1 MPIHTTRFSFSG
13 QKYSLQGK
21 PVILLAFLLSTFST
35 AFAQDKPVEK
45 DVLKGFRFGLKIA
58 PAFSW
63 LSPEDSKRMIR
74 DGVKMKFAYGLS
86 TEFKLNK
93 SAYFLTGLEINYTGG
108 SVSFPG
114 TDSVFYDA
122 AEYLTD
128 YREDQYKRMFVM
140 NRNYRIRY
148 VDLPLCIKLR
158 TPEIGSLTYFGLIG
172 TNLSIRSRVIAND
185 IGTLIVSE
193 TDTNKTEIV
202 REYEIKDIDVTDA
215 TSFFRLGLN
224 AGIGAE
230 YALAGSTSLCVS
242 LNFHQGFT
250 NVLKE
255 GNSGLSTVRTN
266 LSIMPSA
273 RSHFFQIN
281 IGILF

>member
-1 MPIHTTRFSFSG
+1 MTIHIIRSEFSR
-13 QKYSLQGK
+13 QKYSLHLK
-21 PVILLAFLLSTFST
+21 PVVLLAFLFSTFST

-63 LSPEDSKRMIR
+63 LSPQDSKRMVR
-74 DGVKMKFAYGLS
+74 DGVNLKFAYGLAA
-86 TEFKLNK
+86 EFRLNK
-93 SAYFLTGLEINYTGG
+93 SAYFLSGLEINYTGG
-108 SVSFPG
+108 AVSFPT

-122 AEYLTD
+122 AEYLTE
-128 YREDQYKRMFVM
+128 YREDQYKRMFVL

-148 VDLPLCIKLR
+148 VDIPLCIKLR
-158 TPEIGSLTYFGLIG
+158 TPEIGQLTYFGLIG

-185 IGTLIVSE
+185 VGTLVVSE

-202 REYEIKDIDVTDA
+202 RDYEIKDIDVTNA

-230 YALAGSTSLCVS
+230 YALAGSTALCVS
-242 LNFHQGFT
+242 MNFHQGFT

-266 LSIMPSA
+266 LSILPSA